1 MKKAVT
7 KVIILTIF
15 ALVILVVPLYSL
27 NSDVNR
33 VIYGDCIVIATD
45 GFKELQEGENDIV
58 LKSCID
64 KVYIISEPPSGT
76 RKKWL
81 EDFKINYGVNIHSC
95 LQIEDPEY
103 HSFAIIQPVGNVTV
117 EVEEERLGE
126 KIRRKLLKTECVG
139 CKYKFNIGKEI
150 ILEGGNNKY
159 CITLEGIRD
168 PPADPKIDKNL
179 IVKEGECG

>member
-7 KVIILTIF
+7 KVIIFAIF
-15 ALVILVVPLYSL
+15 ALALVVIPLYSIYR
-27 NSDVNR
+27 DVSR
-33 VIYGDCIVIATD
+33 GIYGDCIVFAID
-45 GFKELQEGENDIV
+45 GFKKLQEGENDIV

-64 KVYIISEPPSGT
+64 KVYIISEPTRGT
-76 RKKWL
+76 RKEWL
-81 EDFKINYGVNIHSC
+81 EDFKKKYGVNIHSC
-95 LQIEDPEY
+95 LQIEDPDY
-103 HSFAIIQPVGNVTV
+103 HSFAIIQPTGDVTV
-117 EVEEERLGE
+117 EVVIKEGS
-126 KIRRKLLKTECVG
+126 RKLQEMLLKTECVG
-139 CKYKFNIGKEI
+139 RKYKFNIGKEI